1 MISGNRNP
9 VAGTTYY
16 YEINALNLLGKLN
29 SSYEWHV
36 FKKNKNKTWRDI
48 TETPKTGKRVSY
60 KFGEIAVGIEFEIK
74 VYEIQPEPLPG
85 TSGIKKLVGSIILIP
100 VYGKVSKIDRVVL
113 FNRNGKNVNKA
124 SYRDTLTA
132 QAHCIAMF
140 GKEIEFHLWE
150 DDAPGG
156 GHDPVVNKNNRHN
169 KVYRAVVN
177 ENGIAE
183 VKISLMSDERI
194 LRQMANKYL
203 MIGDQDE
210 GAYHEYYVTA
220 TYSGKIVGA
229 SQVNVDVV
237 NPDYK
242 KGKPAPYTPKFPSGH
257 SGKKQTDPKG
267 NILEAVFIND
277 SGKELSKVAVG
288 EKVRIRIHSKN
299 MVGKYIQYVV
309 WEYDAGAHDEI
320 YRSGHI
326 KIPADV
332 CDTTSGF
339 VIAKRLFEKGID
351 LPVGDPDADRQHYFI
366 EIISIDLAAES
377 QRFGVDSKGLMEVE
391 KVRSPAMVK
400 EEKVERSKGRE
411 CKSCQSVLTVN
422 DLDEFMLAS
431 GHGSIINKSPY
442 NLRIPSYIDY
452 LNKYMTDFE
461 INKNCYRIANFL
473 GQIAKETKFWN
484 YKEDFI
490 YPSSRLKT
498 KFNNFKTLTGK
509 KFADDLG
516 YKSSKSEI
524 TIEREV
530 KIANWAYARG
540 NKAIDLGNN
549 VCPLNDIHNPEQDGY
564 KYRGRGLIQLTGKK
578 NYQGYQDWYNKSFTK
593 TDLVKQ
599 DFMRNPDL
607 LFQPKYIVLSA
618 IYFWMK
624 NKLNDFADKGI
635 SKEDVRKISNIIN
648 SGEDEET
655 KSIRYDY
662 VKSAHLMLSERDA
675 DCPIKIKNDT
685 SLATNE
691 WYDPVDNP
699 QITLHNFRGDYDPD
713 FSSFGEHRGRP
724 HTGLDI
730 FAINK
735 KTKIYACLKGEI
747 VYHSTIPG
755 YGKTIIL
762 KVDKELL
769 ERYKKK
775 YSLKYNKEFTKGN
788 FYDSGKDRYILYAH
802 LDSYEFKRKDVKAGD
817 IIAISGVT
825 GVAEGTHGP
834 HLHIEF
840 SSKMLP
846 QKGDGYQ
853 YRCNPLY
860 YITLMTGNLQLQKQY
875 NKVNRSIDK
884 I

>member
-9 VAGTTYY
+9 MAGTTYY

-74 VYEIQPEPLPG
+74 VYEIQPELLPG

-100 VYGKVSKIDRVVL
+100 VYGKLSKIDRVVL

-124 SYRDTLTA
+124 GYRDTLTA

-242 KGKPAPYTPKFPSGH
+242 KGKPAPHTPKFPSGH
-257 SGKKQTDPKG
+257 GGKKQTDPKG

-299 MVGKYIQYVV
+299 MVGKYIQYLV

-320 YRSGHI
+320 YRSGYI

-339 VIAKRLFEKGID
+339 LITKRLFEKGID
-351 LPVGDPDADRQHYFI
+351 LPMGDPDADRQHYFI

-391 KVRSPAMVK
+391 RVRSPAMVK
-400 EEKVERSKGRE
+400 EEKPNNKKTDDKICECEAKVRAFMRMLRFKEGTNNEDGYSKQYSNKQFSDMNKHPEEVITAGKYSSSAAGAYQIMADTWKNLTGYYKRDDNKWYYSSKLDYAKKYNISSFDQESQDKFCLVIMKHNYLEDRSDSFYNPILWK
-411 CKSCQSVLTVN
+411 
-422 DLDEFMLAS
+422 
-431 GHGSIINKSPY
+431 NKEK
-442 NLRIPSYIDY
+442 RIRD
-452 LNKYMTDFE
+452 
-461 INKNCYRIANFL
+461 
-473 GQIAKETKFWN
+473 IAKEEKLKIWRKRFRGQQGDIIKMVIDNDIKRASLISSLCWASLPDSPYGQQSSAYTFEIVKAIYENNLVEELNKPNEELHLKKGFLKEFGYDCCEVVIEETFTSTNKCPDDCTQCFEYADVVNSPKINDQSGNKNHNRYKNEPRTKLN
-484 YKEDFI
+484 
-490 YPSSRLKT
+490 
-498 KFNNFKTLTGK
+498 GK
-509 KFADDLG
+509 KYYHSGTDILAAVGTEVYSMMCGKVIHIRTDLPQNDYIKG
-516 YKSSKSEI
+516 YESSTSYGNTI
-524 TIEREV
+524 TIKSRD
-530 KIANWAYARG
+530 KN
-540 NKAIDLGNN
+540 
-549 VCPLNDIHNPEQDGY
+549 
-564 KYRGRGLIQLTGKK
+564 GK
-578 NYQGYQDWYNKSFTK
+578 
-593 TDLVKQ
+593 V
-599 DFMRNPDL
+599 
-607 LFQPKYIVLSA
+607 
-618 IYFWMK
+618 
-624 NKLNDFADKGI
+624 
-635 SKEDVRKISNIIN
+635 
-648 SGEDEET
+648 
-655 KSIRYDY
+655 
-662 VKSAHLMLSERDA
+662 
-675 DCPIKIKNDT
+675 
-685 SLATNE
+685 
-691 WYDPVDNP
+691 
-699 QITLHNFRGDYDPD
+699 
-713 FSSFGEHRGRP
+713 
-724 HTGLDI
+724 
-730 FAINK
+730 
-735 KTKIYACLKGEI
+735 
-747 VYHSTIPG
+747 VYH
-755 YGKTIIL
+755 
-762 KVDKELL
+762 
-769 ERYKKK
+769 
-775 YSLKYNKEFTKGN
+775 F
-788 FYDSGKDRYILYAH
+788 YAH
-802 LDSYEFKRKDVKAGD
+802 LSKINVKVGE
-817 IIAISGVT
+817 IIKHSMVIGLSG
-825 GVAEGTHGP
+825 
-834 HLHIEF
+834 
-840 SSKMLP
+840 S
-846 QKGDGYQ
+846 
-853 YRCNPLY
+853 
-860 YITLMTGNLQLQKQY
+860 TGNAMHVDIRYRHIHVEAGTSYSTYGGTNGNQ
-875 NKVNRSIDK
+875 RCK
-884 I
+884 INADINPELYMKSKFDYKGNTL